1 MGSGRQAATVL
12 VARTIRPG
20 YWSGDSFR
28 FMVISGGT
36 VTALAATAGEAAE
49 RAGRPAR
56 WVDLGEACVGPGFI
70 DTHIHALQAAADVR
84 LVSLR
89 EAATMDGVLAAVRE
103 AGLGRRPGEWT
114 VSGRNWHESGLREG
128 RLPTRA
134 ELDALG
140 LPGPVLLRRGSH
152 LAVAN
157 SHAISLL
164 GPLPA
169 EAART
174 GHIGADPLI
183 ARALELAGEPSPA
196 QRRDDLAAAL
206 ARFSARGI
214 TTIREAGVD
223 AAGLEL
229 FGALRQQ
236 GRLPVRC
243 DLLWR
248 VPEGTGP
255 DAARQLISEMPPAPP
270 PGPADGGFLRLT
282 GVKAFVD
289 GRIADAA
296 LGGSADVAGCLRLTA
311 AELWVIVEESL
322 RRSAGVGCH
331 AVGDAAVRMVLGAYE
346 RALSAGLARDPGRL
360 VIEHALNCAPETI
373 RRMAAAGVSVSAHPA
388 IVYEFADD
396 IRREWGAAN
405 AARAAPLRDMVAAG
419 VRVAAGSDG
428 DVPPFDPLRGVSFM
442 MTRTARTGGPIG
454 AGQAV
459 PGNVALDLYTRRG
472 AALLGTGTRRGE
484 LRPGMDADLAVF
496 SADPLSCPAG
506 DLPRIDVL
514 LTLLG
519 GRAVHDPHRLMEG
532 DGHG

>member
-1 MGSGRQAATVL
+1 LDSGRQAATVL
-12 VARTIRPG
+12 AASTIRPD

-36 VTALAATAGEAAE
+36 VTALAGTAGEAAD

-56 WVDLGEACVGPGFI
+56 WVDLGEACVGPGFV
-70 DTHIHALQAAADVR
+70 DTHIHALQAAADAR

-89 EAATMDGVLAAVRE
+89 EAATMDGLLSAVRE
-103 AGLGRRPGEWT
+103 AGAGRRPGEWT

-140 LPGPVLLRRGSH
+140 LAGPVLLRRGSH
-152 LAVAN
+152 LAVTN
-157 SHAISLL
+157 SHAIALL
-164 GPLPA
+164 GPLPGR
-169 EAART
+169 AAQT
-174 GHIGADPLI
+174 GRIDADPLI
-183 ARALELAGEPSPA
+183 ARALELAGEPSPG
-196 QRRDDLAAAL
+196 QRRGDLAAAL
-206 ARFSARGI
+206 ARLAARGI
-214 TTIREAGVD
+214 TAIREAGVD

-229 FGALRQQ
+229 FGALREQ

-248 VPEGTGP
+248 VPEGAGP
-255 DAARQLISEMPPAPP
+255 DAARQLISEMPP
-270 PGPADGGFLRLT
+270 PGPAGDGLLRLT

-296 LGGSADVAGCLRLTA
+296 IGGDAAAAGTLRLTD
-311 AELWVIVEESL
+311 AELRVIVEESL

-373 RRMAAAGVSVSAHPA
+373 RRIAAAGVAVSAHPA

-442 MTRTARTGGPIG
+442 VTRAARTGGPIG

-519 GRAVHDPHRLMEG
+519 GRAVHDPHRLMEA